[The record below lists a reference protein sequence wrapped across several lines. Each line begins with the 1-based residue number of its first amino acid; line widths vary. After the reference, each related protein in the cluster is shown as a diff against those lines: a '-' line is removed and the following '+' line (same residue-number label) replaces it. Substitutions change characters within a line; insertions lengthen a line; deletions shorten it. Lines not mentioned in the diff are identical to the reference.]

1 MTDKKIVRR
10 NDIIFGSVQG
20 AALVADA
27 AYREGCSRQPAVVSV
42 HGGRWVRGTRFDD
55 GTPGHRDNGVILIDD
70 WAADGF
76 FALRIDY
83 RLVTCTPAPACY
95 QDVLCA
101 IRWVHAHADVYG
113 IDRDRI
119 FLVGQSAGAHMVALA
134 ATLGP
139 DAFESTGGW
148 EEWPSSFAAGIC
160 VAGAYNLKT
169 LDWGS
174 GWCPPGQTWDAART
188 FASPLA
194 HVEKGLTPLLIIH
207 AEDDKSV
214 PVAQA
219 DEFVSSLRSQG
230 KLHDYRRYAEGGHL
244 KLNNFIVRDC
254 RAFIESLDLPSSSPG
269 TGEPQ

>member
-1 MTDKKIVRR
+1 MIVRQ
-10 NDIIFGSVQG
+10 NDIIYGSVQG

-27 AYREGCSRQPAVVSV
+27 AFNENHSNRPAVISV
-42 HGGRWVRGTRFDD
+42 HGGRWIRGSRFDD
-55 GTPGHRDNGVILIDD
+55 GTPERRDNGVILIDE
-70 WAADGF
+70 WAAEGF

-113 IDRDRI
+113 IDRGRI
-119 FLVGQSAGAHMVALA
+119 FLIGQSAGAHMVALA
-134 ATLGP
+134 ATLGA
-139 DAFESTGGW
+139 DAFELTGGW
-148 EEWPSSFAAGIC
+148 QEWPSSFAAGIC
-160 VAGAYNLKT
+160 IAGAYNLRA

-174 GWCPPGQTWDAART
+174 GWCPPGQAWDAART

-194 HVEKGLTPLLIIH
+194 HVEKAHTPLLIVH

-230 KLHDYRRYAEGGHL
+230 KPHEYRRYAEGGHL
-244 KLNNFIVRDC
+244 KLNVNTLRDC
-254 RAFIESLDLPSSSPG
+254 RVFLESMGAASAPRGSS
-269 TGEPQ
+269 EPQ